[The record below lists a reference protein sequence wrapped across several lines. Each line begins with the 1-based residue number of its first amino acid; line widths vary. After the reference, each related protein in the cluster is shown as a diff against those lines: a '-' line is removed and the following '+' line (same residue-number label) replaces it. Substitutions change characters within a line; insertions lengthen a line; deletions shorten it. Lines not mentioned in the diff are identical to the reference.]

1 MIQTMQ
7 IAIKGAVSVSDKKK
21 NIFYGIILHFFHEF
35 SGEYTDFVDKNWYN
49 SYNIFLIKISPK
61 FDIGK

>member
-1 MIQTMQ
+1 MQ

-35 SGEYTDFVDKNWYN
+35 SGEYTDFVDKN
-49 SYNIFLIKISPK
+49 
-61 FDIGK
+61 